1 MKKATVLL
9 RLLNHPTDEYEELKY
24 GRSWNFPLSCL
35 LLVLWVVAEILCRQA
50 TDFKFNTNNT
60 RDFNVLY
67 ILASTLGLFVMWV
80 IINWSI
86 TTLLEGKGRIKEIWV
101 SCAYALVP
109 YIASTLLYVALSQV
123 LILEESAFLSVIRA
137 LGLLYTLFLFITA
150 LRVIHSYSFGKTI
163 LCILLT
169 GLGIAFVLFL
179 LVLFFGLIQQV
190 VLFFQTIYMELMFR
204 R

>member
-1 MKKATVLL
+1 MKKAAILL
-9 RLLNHPTDEYEELKY
+9 RVLNHPADEYEDLKY
-24 GRSWNFPLSCL
+24 KQTWNMPLSCI
-35 LLVLWVVAEILCRQA
+35 LLVVWIITEILQQQV

-67 ILASTLGLFVMWV
+67 VLAATIGLFVMWV
-80 IINWSI
+80 IINWAI

-109 YIASTLLYVALSQV
+109 YIAATLLCVILSQV
-123 LILEESAFLSVIRA
+123 MTLEESAFLTVIRI
-137 LGLLYTLFLFITA
+137 LGLLYSVFLLITA
-150 LRVIHSYSFGKTI
+150 LKIVHSYSFGKTL

-169 GLGIAFVLFL
+169 VLGMAFVLFL
-179 LVLFFGLIQQV
+179 IVLFFGLLQQV
-190 VLFFQTIYMELMFR
+190 FLFFQTIYMELMFR